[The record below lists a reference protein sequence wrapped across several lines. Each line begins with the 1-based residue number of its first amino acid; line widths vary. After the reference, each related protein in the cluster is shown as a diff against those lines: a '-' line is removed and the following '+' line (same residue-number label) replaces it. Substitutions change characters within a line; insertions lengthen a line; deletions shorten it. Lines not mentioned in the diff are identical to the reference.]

1 MDHRKSFKV
10 IAVLLGFGML
20 QACAQL
26 CFAQPSS
33 LAAAAFP
40 PPQLLARLTT
50 KGNQPISVNGI
61 SVSSGESV
69 ANEAIIETPAN
80 VDAIV
85 DVGSL
90 GSLDIEP
97 GTKIKL
103 EYDGNCIAGVDNAP
117 GPQEPALQKCSV
129 KVAVYAGCVTAHY
142 KQGAYFKAVTQ
153 QEVLI
158 SDSDKSRKNA
168 GTFKICAGGAGAP
181 AGAAAAGQ
189 GGLSNTAKV
198 AIAALLIGGGG
209 GLLWALTNNSSDST
223 P

>member
-1 MDHRKSFKV
+1 MDRRKTFKV
-10 IAVLLGFGML
+10 IAMLLAIGML
-20 QACAQL
+20 QAYAQL
-26 CFAQPSS
+26 CFGQPSS
-33 LAAAAFP
+33 LASAGFP

-50 KGNQPISVNGI
+50 KGNQPISVNGV
-61 SVSSGESV
+61 SVSSGESI
-69 ANEAIIETPAN
+69 ANEAIIETPVN

-85 DVGSL
+85 DLGPL

-103 EYDGNCIAGVDNAP
+103 EYDGNCIAGVGNAS

-129 KVAVYAGCVTAHY
+129 KVTVYAGCVTAHY
-142 KQGAYFKAVTQ
+142 KQGAYFKVVTQ
-153 QEVLI
+153 QEVLL
-158 SDSDKSRKNA
+158 SDSDKSRKSA

-181 AGAAAAGQ
+181 AGAAAGN

-209 GLLWALTNNSSDST
+209 GIILWAIPNNSSNST

>member
-1 MDHRKSFKV
+1 MDRRKSFKV
-10 IAVLLGFGML
+10 IAVLLAIGML
-20 QACAQL
+20 QAYAQL
-26 CFAQPSS
+26 CLAQPASQAS
-33 LAAAAFP
+33 AAFP

-61 SVSSGESV
+61 SVSSGESI
-69 ANEAIIETPAN
+69 ANEAIIETPVN

-85 DVGSL
+85 DLGPL

-103 EYDGNCIAGVDNAP
+103 EYNGNCIAGAGNAS

-129 KVAVYAGCVTAHY
+129 KVTVYAGCVAAHF
-142 KQGAYFKAVTQ
+142 KQGAYFKVVTQ

-158 SDSDKSRKNA
+158 NDSDKSRKTA